1 MTRAILRFILIIIL
15 IFFGIISYFSIFGFE
30 TNKFNPLIKSNLK
43 NIDKNLDVNLK
54 EVKILLDLSNLSLNA
69 KTLGPVII
77 YNDNKI
83 DLEFIKTQIPLS
95 SIIKKQISSSNISI
109 STKLIKIKNV
119 ISFLQSI
126 KNSPELIIINK
137 LIKKGFVI
145 ADLNFKFDDNGDIK
159 KDYEVKGLIKEGK
172 LNILNNQVINNIN
185 LSFNVSNSKKILSD
199 IKFSYDDIKIN
210 SEKFIISNKGS
221 NFFVKGDLKT
231 QTVLIKENE
240 ISKYI
245 NFKDNF
251 GFESIKFSSK
261 NDIQFSLSK
270 NFKIKNYEIKSSLNL
285 NYLNLKN
292 LFNLRYF
299 FPDIK
304 EEVTIKNNQIDLKL
318 KNDFFEMSGSGKI
331 LLQNEEDQIIYNL
344 KRKNNQFI
352 FDTKFVFSNN
362 PIIINLLNF
371 KNFYKNKSI
380 LNLIG
385 QYELNEK
392 FTLKKVSY
400 VNGKNIIKID
410 NLNFDRD
417 NKISSIDNINIDL
430 VDKFDEKIDL
440 EITRNG
446 KNYKIGGKKFNASIL
461 LEDLITKDSE
471 KKLDIFSDNINL
483 EINLKEVLVEED
495 EIINNL
501 KGEIKFKENDIN
513 YAKLNGFFSKN
524 QNLSF
529 TVIKKNR
536 QKVTTFF
543 SEKAGPFVKKFD
555 FIKGFEGGSID
566 FYSVENENSDKS
578 NSQIKL
584 YDFKLKEVPAL
595 TKILT
600 LASLQGIAD
609 LLSGDGIRFDDF
621 EMKFQNQKNLLTI
634 DEIYAIGPAISILM
648 EGYVEKNNL
657 ISLRGTLVPATTINK
672 AIGSIPVL
680 GEILVGKKTGEGVFG
695 VSFKIKGPPK
705 NTETTVNPIKTLTP
719 RFITRTLEKIK
730 KSK

>member
-145 ADLNFKFDDNGDIK
+145 ADLNFKFDDNGDLK

-251 GFESIKFSSK
+251 GFENIKFSSK

-285 NYLNLKN
+285 DYLNLKN

-400 VNGKNIIKID
+400 VNGRNIIKID

-446 KNYKIGGKKFNASIL
+446 KI
-461 LEDLITKDSE
+461 
-471 KKLDIFSDNINL
+471 
-483 EINLKEVLVEED
+483 
-495 EIINNL
+495 
-501 KGEIKFKENDIN
+501 
-513 YAKLNGFFSKN
+513 
-524 QNLSF
+524 
-529 TVIKKNR
+529 
-536 QKVTTFF
+536 
-543 SEKAGPFVKKFD
+543 
-555 FIKGFEGGSID
+555 
-566 FYSVENENSDKS
+566 
-578 NSQIKL
+578 IKL
-584 YDFKLKEVPAL
+584 MEKSLMHQFYLK
-595 TKILT
+595 I
-600 LASLQGIAD
+600 
-609 LLSGDGIRFDDF
+609 
-621 EMKFQNQKNLLTI
+621 
-634 DEIYAIGPAISILM
+634 
-648 EGYVEKNNL
+648 
-657 ISLRGTLVPATTINK
+657 
-672 AIGSIPVL
+672 
-680 GEILVGKKTGEGVFG
+680 
-695 VSFKIKGPPK
+695 
-705 NTETTVNPIKTLTP
+705 
-719 RFITRTLEKIK
+719 
-730 KSK
+730 

>member
-145 ADLNFKFDDNGDIK
+145 ADLNFKFDDNGDLK

-285 NYLNLKN
+285 DYLNLKN

-400 VNGKNIIKID
+400 VNGRNIIKID

-446 KNYKIGGKKFNASIL
+446 KNYKIDGKKFNASIL

>member
-109 STKLIKIKNV
+109 STKLIRIKNV

-145 ADLNFKFDDNGDIK
+145 ADLNFKFDDNGDLK

-285 NYLNLKN
+285 DYLNLKN

-318 KNDFFEMSGSGKI
+318 KNDFFEISGSGKI

-400 VNGKNIIKID
+400 VNGRNIIKID

-446 KNYKIGGKKFNASIL
+446 KNYKIDGKKFNASIL

-513 YAKLNGFFSKN
+513 YAKLSGFFSKN

-695 VSFKIKGPPK
+695 GSFKIKGPAK

>member
-145 ADLNFKFDDNGDIK
+145 ADLNFKFDDNGDLK

-251 GFESIKFSSK
+251 GFENIKFSSK

-285 NYLNLKN
+285 DYLNLKN

-400 VNGKNIIKID
+400 VNGRNIIKID

-446 KNYKIGGKKFNASIL
+446 KNYKIDGKKFNASIL

>member
-145 ADLNFKFDDNGDIK
+145 ADLNFKFDDNGDLK

-251 GFESIKFSSK
+251 GFENIKFSSK

-285 NYLNLKN
+285 DYLNLKN

-400 VNGKNIIKID
+400 VNGRNIIKID

-417 NKISSIDNINIDL
+417 NKISSINNINIDL

-446 KNYKIGGKKFNASIL
+446 KNYKIDGKKFNASIL

>member
-145 ADLNFKFDDNGDIK
+145 ADLNFKFDDNGDLK

-251 GFESIKFSSK
+251 GFENIKFSSK

-285 NYLNLKN
+285 DYLNLKN

-400 VNGKNIIKID
+400 VNGRNIIKID

-446 KNYKIGGKKFNASIL
+446 KNYKIDGKKFNASIL

-483 EINLKEVLVEED
+483 EINIKEVLVEED
-495 EIINNL
+495 VIINNL
-501 KGEIKFKENDIN
+501 KGEIKFRENDIN
-513 YAKLNGFFSKN
+513 NAKLNGFFSKN

>member
-1 MTRAILRFILIIIL
+1 MTRSILRLILIIII
-15 IFFGIISYFSIFGFE
+15 IFFGIIVYFSIFGFE

-69 KTLGPVII
+69 KTIGPVII

-95 SIIKKQISSSNISI
+95 SIIKKKISSSNISI
-109 STKLIKIKNV
+109 STKLIKINNV

-126 KNSPELIIINK
+126 KNSPELIIVNK
-137 LIKKGFVI
+137 LIKKGFII
-145 ADLNFKFDDNGDIK
+145 ADLNFNFDDNGDIK
-159 KDYEVKGLIKEGK
+159 KDYEVKGIIKDGK
-172 LNILNNQVINNIN
+172 LNILNNQSINNIN

-210 SEKFIISNKGS
+210 SEKFIISSKGS

-240 ISKYI
+240 ISKYF
-245 NFKDNF
+245 NFKNDF
-251 GFESIKFSSK
+251 GFESIRFSSK
-261 NDIQFSLSK
+261 NELQFSLSK
-270 NFKIKNYEIKSSLNL
+270 NFKIENYEIKSSLNL
-285 NYLNLKN
+285 DYLNLKN
-292 LFNLRYF
+292 LLNLRYF

-304 EEVTIKNNQIDLKL
+304 EEVSIKNNQIDLKL
-318 KNDFFEMSGSGKI
+318 KNNFFEMSGSGKI
-331 LLQNEEDQIIYNL
+331 LLQNEDDQIIYNL

-352 FDTKFVFSNN
+352 FDTKLVFSNN

-371 KNFYKNKSI
+371 KNFYKDESI
-380 LNLIG
+380 LSLIG
-385 QYELNEK
+385 QYKLNEK
-392 FTLKKVSY
+392 LTLKKLSY
-400 VNGKNIIKID
+400 VNGKNIIEID

-417 NKISSIDNINIDL
+417 NKISSINNINIDL
-430 VDKFDEKIDL
+430 VDKFNEKINL

-483 EINLKEVLVEED
+483 EINIKEVLVEED

-501 KGEIKFKENDIN
+501 KGKIQFKKNEISN
-513 YAKLNGFFSKN
+513 AKLNGFFSKN

-529 TVIKKNR
+529 TLIKKNR

-543 SEKAGPFVKKFD
+543 SEKADPFIKKFD

-566 FYSVENENSDKS
+566 FYSVEDENIDKS

-634 DEIYAIGPAISILM
+634 NEIYAIGPAISILM

>member
-1 MTRAILRFILIIIL
+1 MTRTILRFILIII
-15 IFFGIISYFSIFGFE
+15 ITFFGLIGYFSIFGFE

-69 KTLGPVII
+69 KTIGPVII

-126 KNSPELIIINK
+126 KNSPELIIVNK
-137 LIKKGFVI
+137 LIEEGFVI

-159 KDYEVKGLIKEGK
+159 KDYEVKGIIKDGK
-172 LNILNNQVINNIN
+172 LNILNNQAINNIN

-199 IKFSYDDIKIN
+199 IKFLYDNIKIN
-210 SEKFIISNKGS
+210 SEKFIISKKGS

-231 QTVLIKENE
+231 ETVLIKENE

-245 NFKDNF
+245 DFKNNF
-251 GFESIKFSSK
+251 GFKSIKFSSK
-261 NDIQFSLSK
+261 NDLQFSLSK
-270 NFKIKNYEIKSSLNL
+270 NFKIENYEIKSSLNL
-285 NYLNLKN
+285 DYLNLKN
-292 LFNLRYF
+292 LLNLRYF

-304 EEVTIKNNQIDLKL
+304 EEVSIKNNQIDLKL
-318 KNDFFEMSGSGKI
+318 KNDFFEMNGKGKI
-331 LLQNEEDQIIYNL
+331 LLQNEDDQIIYNL
-344 KRKNNQFI
+344 KRKNNEFI
-352 FDTKFVFSNN
+352 FDTKLVFSNN

-385 QYELNEK
+385 QYKLNEK
-392 FTLKKVSY
+392 LTLKKLSY

-410 NLNFDRD
+410 NLNFNRD
-417 NKISSIDNINIDL
+417 NKISSIDNININL
-430 VDKFDEKIDL
+430 VDKFNEKIDL
-440 EITRNG
+440 EINRNG

-461 LEDLITKDSE
+461 LEDLITKESE

-483 EINLKEVLVEED
+483 EINIKEVLVEED
-495 EIINNL
+495 VIINNL
-501 KGEIKFKENDIN
+501 KGEIKFRENDIN
-513 YAKLNGFFSKN
+513 NAKLNGFFSKN

-543 SEKAGPFVKKFD
+543 SEKADPFIKKFD

-634 DEIYAIGPAISILM
+634 NEIYAIGPAISILM

>member
-1 MTRAILRFILIIIL
+1 MTRTILRFILIII
-15 IFFGIISYFSIFGFE
+15 ITFFGLIGYFSIFGFE

-69 KTLGPVII
+69 KTIGPVII

-95 SIIKKQISSSNISI
+95 SIIKKKISSSNISI

-126 KNSPELIIINK
+126 KNSPELIIVNK
-137 LIKKGFVI
+137 LIEEGFVI

-159 KDYEVKGLIKEGK
+159 KDYEVKGIIKDGK
-172 LNILNNQVINNIN
+172 LNILNNQAINNIN

-199 IKFSYDDIKIN
+199 IKFLYDNIKIN
-210 SEKFIISNKGS
+210 SEKFIISKKGS

-231 QTVLIKENE
+231 ETVLIKENE

-245 NFKDNF
+245 DFKNNF
-251 GFESIKFSSK
+251 GFKSIKFSSK
-261 NDIQFSLSK
+261 NDLQFSLSK
-270 NFKIKNYEIKSSLNL
+270 NFKIENYEIKSSLNL
-285 NYLNLKN
+285 DYLNLKN
-292 LFNLRYF
+292 LLNLRYF

-304 EEVTIKNNQIDLKL
+304 EEVSIKNNQIDLKL
-318 KNDFFEMSGSGKI
+318 KNDFFEMNGKGKI
-331 LLQNEEDQIIYNL
+331 LLQNEDDQIIYNL
-344 KRKNNQFI
+344 KRKNNEFI
-352 FDTKFVFSNN
+352 FDTKLVFSNN

-385 QYELNEK
+385 QYKLNEK
-392 FTLKKVSY
+392 LTLKKLSY

-410 NLNFDRD
+410 NLNFNRD
-417 NKISSIDNINIDL
+417 NKISSIDNININL
-430 VDKFDEKIDL
+430 VDKFNEKIDL
-440 EITRNG
+440 EINRNG

-461 LEDLITKDSE
+461 LEDLITKESE

-483 EINLKEVLVEED
+483 EINIKEVLVEED
-495 EIINNL
+495 VIINNL
-501 KGEIKFKENDIN
+501 KGEIKFRENDIN
-513 YAKLNGFFSKN
+513 NAKLNGFFSKN

-543 SEKAGPFVKKFD
+543 SEKADPFIKKFD

-634 DEIYAIGPAISILM
+634 NEIYAIGPAISILM

>member
-145 ADLNFKFDDNGDIK
+145 ADLNFKFDDNGDLK

-285 NYLNLKN
+285 DYLNLKN

-400 VNGKNIIKID
+400 VNGRNIIKID

-471 KKLDIFSDNINL
+471 KKLDIFSGNINL

-634 DEIYAIGPAISILM
+634 NEIYAIGPAISILM